1 MFLSDFLSCS
11 FPQSLNQV
19 SLRRFFPPSL
29 RSRSLSSFFPP
40 SLRSGA
46 LFSFFF
52 SVSVSV
58 SFFSFFDRILL
69 TIFRF
74 KVWLGLHFKEALAT
88 YLVCNLL
95 LNNAL
100 QKVPVSR
107 AQTNPTPSHT
117 HIPCH
122 QFTPS
127 IPLPGFLT
135 QVFLSIPSFRCLI
148 QFLPSIPSFRFLI
161 QFLLF
166 GFCVRFLL

>member
-1 MFLSDFLSCS
+1 MLYKKSLCLGLRQTPPLATLTFLVINSL
-11 FPQSLNQV
+11 PQSLYQV

-40 SLRSGA
+40 SLRSGS
-46 LFSFFF
+46 LSSFFF

-95 LNNAL
+95 FNNAL
-100 QKVPVSR
+100 QKAPVSR

-117 HIPCH
+117 YA
-122 QFTPS
+122 
-127 IPLPGFLT
+127 
-135 QVFLSIPSFRCLI
+135 RCVYL
-148 QFLPSIPSFRFLI
+148 
-161 QFLLF
+161 
-166 GFCVRFLL
+166 